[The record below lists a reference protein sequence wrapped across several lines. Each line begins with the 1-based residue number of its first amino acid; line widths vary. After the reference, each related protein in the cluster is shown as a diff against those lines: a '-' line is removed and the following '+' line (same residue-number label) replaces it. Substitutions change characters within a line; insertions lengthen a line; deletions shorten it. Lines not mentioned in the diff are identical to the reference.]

1 MKTCKSCNK
10 TLGKELFSK
19 SKVTKDGYEN
29 KCKKCR
35 VEQRKK
41 YINTCITC
49 SNEFK
54 TAYKKSKYCST
65 ICKPQC
71 IKKRIKVKYSYCNK
85 EKEITLSRSKM
96 YKNFYCSDTCKNNH
110 YRILYVGEN
119 NPKYTRKTLN
129 CAICNKKITRNIH
142 EISKYEKHY
151 CSQKCK
157 QKDYINRFSGKN
169 NPMYNPN
176 KTDEERIQNRNIDGY
191 NEWVRQVYSRDSYTC
206 QCCGDNKGGNLNAHH
221 ILNYMEH
228 KTLRIDANN
237 GITLCKS
244 CHRDF
249 HKKYGYKN
257 NTREQLK
264 EFLDKYDNTEPSQEG
279 NHWKV

>member
-10 TLGKELFSK
+10 TLEKELFSK

-49 SNEFK
+49 GNEFK

-71 IKKRIKVKYSYCNK
+71 IKKRIKVKCSYCDK

-110 YRILYVGEN
+110 YGILYVGEN

-129 CAICNKKITRNIH
+129 CVICNKKITLNIQ
-142 EISKYEKHY
+142 EK
-151 CSQKCK
+151 
-157 QKDYINRFSGKN
+157 
-169 NPMYNPN
+169 
-176 KTDEERIQNRNIDGY
+176 
-191 NEWVRQVYSRDSYTC
+191 
-206 QCCGDNKGGNLNAHH
+206 L
-221 ILNYMEH
+221 
-228 KTLRIDANN
+228 
-237 GITLCKS
+237 
-244 CHRDF
+244 
-249 HKKYGYKN
+249 
-257 NTREQLK
+257 
-264 EFLDKYDNTEPSQEG
+264 
-279 NHWKV
+279 